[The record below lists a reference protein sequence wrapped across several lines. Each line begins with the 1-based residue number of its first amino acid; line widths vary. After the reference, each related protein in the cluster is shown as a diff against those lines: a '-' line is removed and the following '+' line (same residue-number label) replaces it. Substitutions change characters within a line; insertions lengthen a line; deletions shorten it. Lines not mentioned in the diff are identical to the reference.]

1 MGGLRFP
8 NNGST
13 EMERREKR
21 CAYCGGSTHEGK
33 VKTCLWEDRGV
44 FIIEDIPARV
54 CEKCFE
60 QFYEEGTVMQIE
72 RLRRDGF
79 PRRKAKKVIE
89 VPVFSLA
96 PLEKPAATGKKRK
109 SKPRRKK

>member
-1 MGGLRFP
+1 MDRGE
-8 NNGST
+8 NGCS
-13 EMERREKR
+13 
-21 CAYCGGSTHEGK
+21 YCGGNTHAGK

-60 QFYEEGTVMQIE
+60 QFYDEGTVIQIE

-79 PRRKAKKVIE
+79 PLRKARRVIE
-89 VPVFSLA
+89 VPVFSLSS
-96 PLEKPAATGKKRK
+96 PEERAAGGKKKK
-109 SKPRRKK
+109 SKPRREK